1 MIDPAEYADTG
12 PTCFVEQFDLECRRI
27 RSNYLRYIFRYL
39 LSKYPADLLR
49 SWWRKD
55 GSMPWFATQFA
66 FKAFKAGAK
75 PGDFRLYK
83 GPAHFPKFT
92 LMDGGKSGRALTL
105 GKQ

>member
-1 MIDPAEYADTG
+1 MIDPSDYLDTG
-12 PTCFVEQFDLECRRI
+12 PTCFVEQLDWEWRRI
-27 RSNYLRYIFRYL
+27 RSKHMRYIFRYL

-66 FKAFKAGAK
+66 FKAFKAGTK
-75 PGDFRLYK
+75 PSDFRLYK
-83 GPAHFPKFT
+83 GPAHFPKFI

>member
-1 MIDPAEYADTG
+1 
-12 PTCFVEQFDLECRRI
+12 
-27 RSNYLRYIFRYL
+27 
-39 LSKYPADLLR
+39 
-49 SWWRKD
+49 
-55 GSMPWFATQFA
+55 MPWFATQFA
-66 FKAFKAGAK
+66 FKAFKAGTK

>member
-27 RSNYLRYIFRYL
+27 RSKHMRFIFRYL

-55 GSMPWFATQFA
+55 GHMPFAVTQPA
-66 FKAFKAGAK
+66 FKAFKAGTK

-83 GPAHFPKFT
+83 GPAHFPKFI
-92 LMDGGKSGRALTL
+92 LMDGGKSSRVQTSVAG
-105 GKQ
+105 